1 MINKIILYI
10 LRRKLFKGQFRIFSW
25 LYANQFLKVVS
36 RTTKPIIGN
45 FKINVVTK
53 NYIDACIYYMGD
65 YEPYL
70 KTQFS
75 KLIKH
80 GDVILDV
87 GANIGFHTMYF
98 AELVGKQ
105 GKVFGF
111 EPIPVNYHALQEN
124 LKLNKFSQII
134 SVNKALGDINSSLN
148 IHINENKTN
157 PGAFNLF
164 ESGIKNTV
172 IECVKG
178 DDFLKKNSI
187 TKVNFIKIDV
197 EGYELE
203 VLKGMME
210 SIKSMKPTII
220 FEYDEFYQSK
230 LNANSKSILHFLI
243 DLDYSLYKIDGYGK
257 RYYLNIDEPLTS
269 LEVLAIPN
277 KN

>member
-1 MINKIILYI
+1 MKNYLFRFI

-25 LYANQFLKVVS
+25 LYANKFLRVVS

-45 FKINVVTK
+45 FNIIVNTK

-65 YEPYL
+65 YETYL
-70 KTQFS
+70 KTQFNN
-75 KLIKH
+75 LIKQ
-80 GDVILDV
+80 GDIVLDV

-105 GKVFGF
+105 GKVFAF
-111 EPIPVNYHALQEN
+111 EPIPINYHALQEN
-124 LKLNKFSQII
+124 LKLNEFSQII
-134 SVNKALGDINSSLN
+134 TVNKALGDINSSLN
-148 IHINENKTN
+148 IHIDENKTN
-157 PGAFNLF
+157 PGAFNLL

-172 IECVKG
+172 IECVRG
-178 DDFLKKNSI
+178 DDFLKTNGI
-187 TKVNFIKIDV
+187 DKVDFIKIDV

-203 VLKGMME
+203 VLKGLME
-210 SIKSMKPTII
+210 SIKSMMPIII
-220 FEYDEFYQSK
+220 FEYDDLYQSK

-243 DLDYSLYKIDGYGK
+243 GLNYGLYKIDGYGK
-257 RYYLNIDEPLTS
+257 RSDLNIDEALSS